1 MINRREMTFEQKMLF
16 VTLPCNF
23 AAVAVY
29 LFYSFIFSR
38 ITIYQFAE
46 ALALGT
52 ALLLFMQFIVGPL
65 FSNRLASHTIS
76 LDIDDWQ
83 ENGFND
89 KQRTDLLARIMK
101 LPLVKG
107 VEIFFIYLVAGTVFC
122 IWFKFRIKVSN
133 PVEFGVVVAMIFA
146 AFVDGIIATNTVE
159 KLCSRYGKK
168 LVQEGVEDN
177 VVMKNKCF
185 GVSIRGL
192 YICFIFVPI
201 IFTNILT
208 GIYIWQNIFINKGIT
223 DSSFAHFSMIA
234 VPTFNALL
242 TISLALFIGYRFV
255 GYLNN
260 MQNAVLSMD
269 ETNIINSADIPTDLS
284 NEFSF
289 NMYLINK
296 TINMFKGIFAKTSD
310 VAVHITES
318 TESLESLSTET
329 ASTALEQSTGVKEI
343 VSTMED
349 ADQLFKNI
357 EGKVGDV
364 SLVANK
370 TASEVQ
376 TGINSLSE
384 NMQKM
389 EQITEANIETISGIK
404 ALSEKIGGI
413 WEIVT
418 LISGI
423 ADQTKIIAFNAELEA
438 ASAGEAG
445 KNFHIVANEIRRLA
459 AGTMEATREIKERI
473 TEIQHSSD
481 NLIITSEGGTEK
493 IHEGCELTEQVNQ
506 NFASIKNAAE
516 ITAESAQDIKIIVA
530 QQTAAFEQ
538 IVVTLK
544 QISEGAESFS
554 ASTQTIRNTVE
565 KLQMLADSM
574 KNLVAYN
581 CAGHDH
587 AHAENI

>member
-1 MINRREMTFEQKMLF
+1 MTKKEKNFEQKMQF
-16 VTLPCNF
+16 VAFPCNF
-23 AAVAVY
+23 AAVTVY
-29 LFYSFIFSR
+29 LFYSFIFSKV
-38 ITIYQFAE
+38 TVYQFLE
-46 ALALGT
+46 IIALGSG
-52 ALLLFMQFIVGPL
+52 LLVVMQFLVGP
-65 FSNRLASHTIS
+65 FFANRIYTHSIS
-76 LDIDDWQ
+76 QRIEEWEATGLD
-83 ENGFND
+83 E
-89 KQRTDLLARIMK
+89 KERTELLAGIMK
-101 LPLVKG
+101 RPLYKG
-107 VEIFFIYLVAGTVFC
+107 IEIFCVYFFSGIIFCTWFKVRIQVSIPVEIGI
-122 IWFKFRIKVSN
+122 I
-133 PVEFGVVVAMIFA
+133 VAMIFA
-146 AFVDGIIATNTVE
+146 AFVDGIMAMNATE
-159 KLCSRYGKK
+159 RLCSKYARKIVHQGIT
-168 LVQEGVEDN
+168 DST
-177 VVMKNKCF
+177 VMKRKTF

-192 YICFIFVPI
+192 YASFIFVPI
-201 IFTNILT
+201 ICTNLLT
-208 GIYIWQNIFINKGIT
+208 GLYIWQNVFLNKFSTNDG
-223 DSSFAHFSMIA
+223 FALFSMIA
-234 VPTFNALL
+234 VPSFNAIL
-242 TISLALFIGYRFV
+242 TIALAMFIGYRFV
-255 GYLNN
+255 SYLKN
-260 MQNAVLSMD
+260 MQNAVMTMD
-269 ETNIINSADIPTDLS
+269 RTHILTSEDIPTDLS

-296 TINMFKGIFAKTSD
+296 TINMFKMIFEKTSD
-310 VAVHITES
+310 VAIHVTES

-349 ADQLFKNI
+349 AEQLFKNI
-357 EGKVGDV
+357 EGKIGDV

-384 NMQKM
+384 NMEKM
-389 EQITEANIETISGIK
+389 EQITDANMETISGIK
-404 ALSEKIGGI
+404 ALSEKIDGI

-459 AGTMEATREIKERI
+459 DGTMEATHEIKERI

-493 IHEGCELTEQVNQ
+493 IHEGCALTEQVGQ

-565 KLQMLADSM
+565 KLQTLADSM
-574 KNLVAYN
+574 RNLVSYD
-581 CAGHDH
+581 CQIQK
-587 AHAENI
+587 E

>member
-1 MINRREMTFEQKMLF
+1 MTKKEKNFEQKMQF
-16 VTLPCNF
+16 IAFPCNF
-23 AAVAVY
+23 AAVTVY
-29 LFYSFIFSR
+29 LFYSFIFSK
-38 ITIYQFAE
+38 ITVYQFLEIIAI
-46 ALALGT
+46 GSG
-52 ALLLFMQFIVGPL
+52 LLIIMQFLVGP
-65 FSNRLASHTIS
+65 FFANRIYTHSIS
-76 LDIDDWQ
+76 QRIEEWETTGLD
-83 ENGFND
+83 E
-89 KQRTDLLARIMK
+89 KERTELLAGIMKRPLYKGIEIFCVYFFSGIIFCTWFKVRIMVST
-101 LPLVKG
+101 P
-107 VEIFFIYLVAGTVFC
+107 VEIGI
-122 IWFKFRIKVSN
+122 I
-133 PVEFGVVVAMIFA
+133 VAMIFA
-146 AFVDGIIATNTVE
+146 AFVDGIMAINATE
-159 KLCSRYGKK
+159 RLCSKYARKI
-168 LVQEGVEDN
+168 VQQGVADST
-177 VVMKNKCF
+177 VMKHKTF

-192 YICFIFVPI
+192 YASFIFVPI
-201 IFTNILT
+201 ICTNLLT
-208 GIYIWQNIFINKGIT
+208 GLYIWQNVFLNKIST
-223 DSSFAHFSMIA
+223 DDGFALFSMIA
-234 VPTFNALL
+234 VPLFNAIL
-242 TISLALFIGYRFV
+242 TIALAMFIGYRFIA
-255 GYLNN
+255 YLNN
-260 MQNAVLSMD
+260 MQNAVMTMD
-269 ETNIINSADIPTDLS
+269 REHILTSEDIPTDLS

-296 TINMFKGIFAKTSD
+296 TIDMFKMIFEKTSD
-310 VAVHITES
+310 IAIHVTES

-357 EGKVGDV
+357 EGKIGDV

-370 TASEVQ
+370 TAEEVQ

-384 NMQKM
+384 NMEKM
-389 EQITEANIETISGIK
+389 EQITDANMETISGIK
-404 ALSEKIGGI
+404 ALSEKIDGI

-438 ASAGEAG
+438 ASAGAAG

-459 AGTMEATREIKERI
+459 DGTMEATHEIKDRI

-493 IHEGCELTEQVNQ
+493 IHEGCDLTEQVGQ

-565 KLQMLADSM
+565 KLQTLADSM
-574 KNLVAYN
+574 RNLVSN
-581 CAGHDH
+581 DCQIQK
-587 AHAENI
+587 E